1 MKRIQYTKRKQVY
14 NLGPR
19 ERVPCWGMQWVWAW
33 QWDGNYGPQCWVPNF
48 PKGLNSLAF
57 VKLAVH
63 SLSAWSIYI
72 YLIYQKKKL
81 KARVSGNNYINYSI
95 KGRKT
100 WTVIWLFQVNWPGS
114 TQERVSQLQT
124 SPHYSISSYWSW
136 KPVRSWHTIPINNL
150 F

>member
-1 MKRIQYTKRKQVY
+1 MKQMQYTKRKEVY

-57 VKLAVH
+57 VTLAVYL
-63 SLSAWSIYI
+63 LSAWSIYI

-81 KARVSGNNYINYSI
+81 KAWVSGNNYINCSI
-95 KGRKT
+95 EGSKKHEKLSGCFKWIGQVQPKNVHLSYRHRPI
-100 WTVIWLFQVNWPGS
+100 TVYHLIEVTRMFI
-114 TQERVSQLQT
+114 T
-124 SPHYSISSYWSW
+124 Y
-136 KPVRSWHTIPINNL
+136 HTDK
-150 F
+150 